1 MHLNF
6 EGKTTPEPTPADIV
20 RAIPRGRTP
29 EEWTIEVVGDDGI
42 SIEADPAPEAGRF
55 RVTLVEGRRLFD
67 AEMPLDAA
75 ELERLLVTFAKRDAS
90 WRRLT
95 RWQTWMPPPPPER
108 RSRRWVYIVAA
119 VVGLAASLATALWL
133 WRPL

>member
-42 SIEADPAPEAGRF
+42 SIEADPAAETGRF
-55 RVTLVEGRRLFD
+55 NVTLVEGRRIFD
-67 AEMPLDAA
+67 AEKPLDAA
-75 ELERLLVTFAKRDAS
+75 ELEKLLVAFTKREAS

-95 RWQTWMPPPPPER
+95 RWQTWAPPPPPER
-108 RSRRWVYIVAA
+108 RSRGWAWVAA
-119 VVGLAASLATALWL
+119 ALVVLAASLAAALWL

>member
-20 RAIPRGRTP
+20 RAIPRTRIP

-67 AEMPLDAA
+67 AEKPLDAA
-75 ELERLLVTFAKRDAS
+75 ELEKLLVAFAKREAS
-90 WRRLT
+90 WRRLA
-95 RWQTWMPPPPPER
+95 RWRTWTPPPPPER
-108 RSRRWVYIVAA
+108 RSRRWIWIVAA
-119 VVGLAASLATALWL
+119 VVVLAASLAAALWL